1 MDYFKNELKKWA
13 DWQAV
18 MLNPV
23 VFEPLIQQIYRSE
36 NEPFKTPEAVADR
49 FAAVFAVG
57 PTQIAIF
64 PPVTVASDTRDHYQ
78 TERFSLRRL
87 ARLKVTAATLL
98 HAGFIFDSEQFYYVI
113 YRPLVGTSLTE
124 FVKTAEPLAKST
136 LGRQLGL
143 AVRQLNSEVAGFNQV
158 DATTLANQAD
168 WAQLGSSFA
177 TDRESYLTAHPV
189 PMTGYVHGQLT
200 GENVVVTAG
209 QVGFQHFQ
217 AAVQGPWQADL
228 ATLVGQA
235 FAGDADLL
243 SGFQTTFKSPDL
255 AADVLIGLLWRPD
268 GPTRIQALMGTKQV
282 AFTTLTQRLQQL
294 VKTESEG

>member
-36 NEPFKTPEAVADR
+36 NEPFKTPEAVADP

-57 PTQIAIF
+57 RTQIAIF
-64 PPVTVASDTRDHYQ
+64 PPVMVASDTRDRYQ

-87 ARLKVTAATLL
+87 ARLKVTAATLG

-113 YRPLVGTSLTE
+113 YQPLVGTSLTE

-136 LGRQLGL
+136 LGRQLGT

-158 DATTLANQAD
+158 DAITLANQAD
-168 WAQLGSSFA
+168 WAQLGSNFVA
-177 TDRESYLTAHPV
+177 ERESYLAAHPV
-189 PMTGYVHGQLT
+189 PMTDYVHGQLT
-200 GENVVVTAG
+200 GENIVVTAG

-228 ATLVGQA
+228 ATLIGQA

-243 SGFQTTFKSPDL
+243 AGFQTTFNSPDL
-255 AADVLIGLLWRPD
+255 ATDMLIGLLWRPD
-268 GPTRIQALMGTKQV
+268 GPARIQTLMGTKQV
-282 AFTTLTQRLQQL
+282 TLTALTQRLQQL